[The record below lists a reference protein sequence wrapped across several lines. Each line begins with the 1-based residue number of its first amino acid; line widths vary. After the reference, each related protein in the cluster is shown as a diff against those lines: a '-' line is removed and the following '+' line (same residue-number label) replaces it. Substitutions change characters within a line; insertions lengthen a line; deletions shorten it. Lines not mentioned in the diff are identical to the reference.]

1 MNRFAYYMSGYT
13 LKAFSGFSKA
23 RVSIHGQE
31 NIPDASVI
39 FTANHFTRMETIF
52 LPYHI
57 HGLIKKPV
65 WSLASSDLFHGA
77 LKGILSSMGAVS
89 TKDPDRDLVIVK
101 NLISGDAQCIIFPE
115 GMMVKNKKLVQSDE
129 FKITHDTGVSRP
141 HTGAAVIA
149 LTTEFYRQRLRRMEK
164 INPHEFD
171 RIVSMLEIHDPEKV
185 LATQTFIV
193 PVNITYYPLRAQ
205 QNLLSSIAV
214 NLMAEP
220 SQRVLDELMT
230 EGTMLLT
237 GVDVDIRFGTP
248 IPIAGFLHNW
258 LVESD
263 LTSRRRI
270 TFSNTMASRPV
281 MKTVSIEIM
290 ERYMASVYGMTT
302 LNYDHIFASILKYFP
317 GPVIGVYDFKCRAFL
332 AITGRVM
339 ESDQNLHGSLY
350 QNQIHLLT
358 DDRHN
363 RFGDFIQTAVDTGR
377 VTLENGNIL
386 KKNEPLNTN
395 LNFHRIRIDDPVSV
409 MANEV
414 DPLTDVQL
422 FLIELARKTPREISI
437 LVKNRLLQKEKAD
450 FENDYNTY
458 FIENESKPKGV
469 GKSIFLPSNTGA
481 TRGVL
486 LIHGYMAAPAEM
498 KGIAQFFN
506 DRGYSV
512 HAPRL
517 KGHGTGPE
525 NLAVVSYEEW
535 IESAEEGYAVLR
547 HLCDKIFI
555 GGFSTGAGIAL
566 DLATRVEKVHGVFAV
581 APPREILDSGAYFA
595 PAMDIWNHLLK
606 RTKIGT
612 IAKDFIHHETEN
624 PGIDYLRN
632 PIAGI
637 RQLEKFMEKLE
648 PKIGHIKTPVLVV
661 QSRKDPMVKPDE
673 TAKLFKKLGCVI
685 KEFYLLDFDR
695 HGILL
700 GRGAHRVYRI
710 IAEFMDSL
718 ETTDSDLTLSGPDV
732 IPGPDK

>member
-23 RVSIHGQE
+23 RISIHGQE

-57 HGLIKKPV
+57 HDLIKKPV

-77 LKGILSSMGAVS
+77 LKGVLTSMGAVS
-89 TKDPDRDLVIVK
+89 TKDPDRDRVIVK

-115 GMMVKNKKLVQSDE
+115 GMMVKNKKLVQADE
-129 FKITHDTGVSRP
+129 FRITHDSGVSRP
-141 HTGAAVIA
+141 HTGAAIIA
-149 LTTEFYRQRLRRMEK
+149 LTTEFYRQRLRRMET
-164 INPHEFD
+164 INPHEFN
-171 RIVSMLEIHDPEKV
+171 RLVSVLEIRDPGKV
-185 LATQTFIV
+185 LGTETFIV
-193 PVNITYYPLRAQ
+193 PVNITYYPLRAR

-230 EGTMLLT
+230 EGTMLLS
-237 GVDVDIRFGTP
+237 GVDVDIRFGRP
-248 IPIAGFLHNW
+248 IPIAGHLNHW
-258 LVESD
+258 LIESD
-263 LTSRRRI
+263 LSSRRRI
-270 TFSNTMASRPV
+270 LFSNTMASRPA
-281 MKTVSIEIM
+281 MKAISIEIM

-350 QNQIHLLT
+350 LNQIHLLT

-377 VTLENGNIL
+377 ITLKDGNIL
-386 KKNEPLNTN
+386 KNDEPFDTN
-395 LNFHRIRIDDPVSV
+395 PNFHRVRIEDPVSV

-414 DPLTDVQL
+414 EPLTDLQL

-437 LVKNRLLQKEKAD
+437 LVKNRLLQKARTD
-450 FENDYNTY
+450 FENDYNAY
-458 FIENESKPKGV
+458 FMENESKPKGI
-469 GKSIFLPSNTGA
+469 GRSIFLPSNTGA
-481 TRGVL
+481 DRGVL
-486 LIHGYMAAPAEM
+486 LIHGYLSTPAEM
-498 KGIAQFFN
+498 KGLAQFFN
-506 DRGYSV
+506 ARGYNV

-525 NLAVVSYEEW
+525 NLAVVGYEEW

-547 HLCDKIFI
+547 HLCDRIFI

-566 DLATRVEKVHGVFAV
+566 DLATRVEGLQGVFAV
-581 APPREILDSGAYFA
+581 APPRKLPDSGAYFA
-595 PAMDIWNHLLK
+595 PAMDIWNQLMRRANL
-606 RTKIGT
+606 GN
-612 IAKDFIHHETEN
+612 IAKEFIRHETEN

-632 PIAGI
+632 PVAGI
-637 RQLEKFMEKLE
+637 RQLEKFMDSLE
-648 PKIGHIKTPVLVV
+648 PKLGSITTPVLVV
-661 QSRKDPMVKPDE
+661 QSRKDPMVNPDG
-673 TAKLFKKLGCVI
+673 TTRLFKKLGSAI

-700 GRGAHRVYRI
+700 GRGAQRVYRI
-710 IAEFMDSL
+710 IADFMESL
-718 ETTDSDLTLSGPDV
+718 ETRNDDLMLSGPDLK
-732 IPGPDK
+732 PGPDK